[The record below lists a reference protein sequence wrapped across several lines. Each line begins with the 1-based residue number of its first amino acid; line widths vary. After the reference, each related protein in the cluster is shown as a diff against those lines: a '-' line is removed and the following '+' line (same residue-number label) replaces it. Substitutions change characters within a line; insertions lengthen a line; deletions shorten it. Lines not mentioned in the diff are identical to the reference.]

1 MLRKPDH
8 LRQGRVASD
17 PARQCWLDGPLW
29 RTVPVVRRSFKRRRK
44 ASGYRFL
51 CYRFTSMSRAALCV
65 SLLGVLLAGPASA
78 AELRLEMS
86 GGFVTLVATDTP
98 LRQILAEWARVGG
111 TRIVNAERIAGPPVT
126 IQLERVPEQ
135 EALAVLLRSAAGYL
149 AAPRRA
155 GSAGASVYESVM
167 ILATSTPPA
176 AAPAPATGARGPGN
190 PIGRPVP
197 SQVEMLGPQQLM
209 PDGDDQIMS
218 EGFITVGS
226 APAPRQTPAAGA
238 AGAAATGGPTASP
251 FPRVPVAGTRAP
263 AQQPPGFPPSMT
275 TPDGL
280 PRPGVPPGPP
290 GIVLPN
296 DGTRPETN
304 DDQP

>member
-1 MLRKPDH
+1 ML
-8 LRQGRVASD
+8 
-17 PARQCWLDGPLW
+17 
-29 RTVPVVRRSFKRRRK
+29 
-44 ASGYRFL
+44 
-51 CYRFTSMSRAALCV
+51 AA
-65 SLLGVLLAGPASA
+65 PASA
-78 AELRLEMS
+78 AELRLEIS

-111 TRIVNAERIAGPPVT
+111 TRIVNGERVAGPPVT
-126 IQLERVPEQ
+126 IQLQGVPEQ

-176 AAPAPATGARGPGN
+176 AAPAPATGARGPVN
-190 PIGRPVP
+190 SIGRPIP
-197 SQVEMLGPQQLM
+197 SQVEMLGPEQLM
-209 PDGDDQIMS
+209 PDGDDQIVS

-238 AGAAATGGPTASP
+238 AGASATDGPTGSP
-251 FPRVPVAGTRAP
+251 FPRVPVAGMRPPAP
-263 AQQPPGFPPSMT
+263 QRPGFPQPAA
-275 TPDGL
+275 TPNGL
-280 PRPGVPPGPP
+280 PRPTNLPP
-290 GIVLPN
+290 VFMLPN
-296 DGTRPETN
+296 DGTRIQTT